1 MLDITELIEKKQEGS
16 YWDFKKQWYKTDENA
31 KKSEDLLHDIIC
43 MANNLTNNNGYI
55 IIGVNEDED
64 YRINDIS
71 EDPNRKNTQK
81 LVDFLKDKKFAG
93 DIRPVV
99 KVENI
104 QLHEGI
110 IDVIVVTNDNNTPY
124 FLKETYGKVLANH
137 IYTRI
142 QDTNTPKDRSADID
156 KVEFLW
162 KKRFGL
168 TTNIIE
174 KMELYISDAA
184 NWTNGPYGENYKFY
198 NLFPEFTISYDLE
211 YDLNPQYVFYAF
223 NQYDTTVYFRQLQ
236 LKYHQTLLKVIEAV
250 SIDGGR
256 FFTPCPI
263 NDSIVIDNIQDEI
276 LFKYFEKDSFL
287 YKLSNFFYQQDRN
300 QEFVMARNKFFNIVL
315 LFENEVERF
324 KFKNYVLT
332 NWCNKEKYEYGITTE
347 HIPQI
352 NGLKKDA
359 YKKEYKDGIILNRM
373 LKEFRKQ

>member
-1 MLDITELIEKKQEGS
+1 MLEIVDLIEKKQEGS

-43 MANNLTNNNGYI
+43 MANNLTNNDGYI

-64 YRINDIS
+64 YRSNDIS

-104 QLHEGI
+104 QLDEGV

-124 FLKETYGKVLANH
+124 YLKETHGKVLANH
-137 IYTRI
+137 IYSRI

-162 KKRFGL
+162 RKRFGL
-168 TTNIIE
+168 TTNILE

-211 YDLNPQYVFYAF
+211 YDLNHQYVFYAF
-223 NQYDTTVYFRQLQ
+223 NQYDTTVYFRQLK

-300 QEFVMARNKFFNIVL
+300 PEFVMARNKFFNIVL

-324 KFKNYVLT
+324 EFKNYVKN
-332 NWCNKEKYEYGITTE
+332 NWNNKEKYEYGISTD

-359 YKKEYKDGIILNRM
+359 YKKEYKDGIVLNRM
-373 LKEFRKQ
+373 LQEYREQ

>member
-1 MLDITELIEKKQEGS
+1 MLDIVNLIETKQEGS
-16 YWDFKKQWYKTDENA
+16 YWDFKKQWYIKDENGR
-31 KKSEDLLHDIIC
+31 KFDNLLHDIIC
-43 MANNLTNNNGYI
+43 MANNLTNNDGYI

-104 QLHEGI
+104 QLDEGL

-142 QDTNTPKDRSADID
+142 QDTNTPKDKSADID

-174 KMELYISDAA
+174 KMELYISDAT

>member
-1 MLDITELIEKKQEGS
+1 MLEIVDLIEKKQEGS

-31 KKSEDLLHDIIC
+31 KKTEDLLHDIIC
-43 MANNLTNNNGYI
+43 MANNLTNNDGYI

-104 QLHEGI
+104 QLDEGV

-124 FLKETYGKVLANH
+124 YLKETYGKVLANH

-168 TTNIIE
+168 TTNILE

-184 NWTNGPYGENYKFY
+184 NWTNGPFGENYKFY

-211 YDLNPQYVFYAF
+211 YDPNHQYVFYAF
-223 NQYDTTVYFRQLQ
+223 NQYDITVYFRQLK

-256 FFTPCPI
+256 FFTPCPST
-263 NDSIVIDNIQDEI
+263 DRIVIDNTQEEI
-276 LFKYFEKDSFL
+276 FIKFFEKDSFL
-287 YKLSNFFYQQDRN
+287 FKLSNFFYQQDRK
-300 QEFVMARNKFFNIVL
+300 QEFVMARNKFFKIVL

-324 KFKNYVLT
+324 EFKNYVQT

-359 YKKEYKDGIILNRM
+359 YKKEYKDGIVLNRM

>member
-43 MANNLTNNNGYI
+43 MANNLTDKDGYI
-55 IIGVNEDED
+55 VIGINEDDD
-64 YRINDIS
+64 YTINDVS
-71 EDPNRKNTQK
+71 NDPNRKNTQK

-99 KVENI
+99 KVEHI
-104 QLHEGI
+104 QFSEGV

-124 FLKETYGKVLANH
+124 FLKETYGKILANH

-156 KVEFLW
+156 KIEFLW

-168 TTNIIE
+168 TNNILE
-174 KMELYISDAA
+174 KMELYISDAT

-198 NLFPEFTISYDLE
+198 NLFPEFTISYDFEDELKQ
-211 YDLNPQYVFYAF
+211 QYAFYAF
-223 NQYDTTVYFRQLQ
+223 NQYDTTVYFRQLH
-236 LKYHQTLLKVIEAV
+236 LKYHQTLLNVIEAV
-250 SIDGGR
+250 SLDGGR

-263 NDSIVIDNIQDEI
+263 TDRIVIDNTQEEI
-276 LFKYFEKDSFL
+276 FLKFFEKDSFL
-287 YKLSNFFYQQDRN
+287 FKLSNFFYQQDRK
-300 QEFVMARNKFFNIVL
+300 QEFVMARNKFFKIVL

-324 KFKNYVLT
+324 EFKNYVKN
-332 NWCNKEKYEYGITTE
+332 NWNNKEKYEYGISTE

-359 YKKEYKDGIILNRM
+359 YKKEYKDGIVLNRM
-373 LKEFRKQ
+373 LQEYREQ